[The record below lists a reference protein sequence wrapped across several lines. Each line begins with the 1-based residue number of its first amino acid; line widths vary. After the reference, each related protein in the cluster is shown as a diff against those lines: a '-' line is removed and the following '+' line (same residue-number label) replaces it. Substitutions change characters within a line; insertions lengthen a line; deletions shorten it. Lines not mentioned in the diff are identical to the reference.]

1 MREKET
7 ELFVPGRLCLFGE
20 HSDWAGGHRR
30 QNSDIEK
37 GYAIVAPTNQGNYA
51 RVTKLDKP
59 IFRFISKPFGE
70 TLETQLDDKELLKI
84 AEEGGIF
91 SYVAGVAHE
100 IVTNYHNHNNRGI
113 EINNQKTD
121 LPVKKGLSSSASACV
136 LTAKAFNEV
145 FYLKWTLRRIMEL
158 AYLGEV
164 TTPSRCGR
172 MDQACAYDKPIL
184 MTFNGDGSDV
194 KELKIG
200 RDFYLLIVDLKS
212 KKDTRKILA
221 DLSRGFPFPITDEE
235 KRKHVYF
242 NQVNPVMI
250 REARKALEGG
260 SPDYLG
266 ATMKVAQE
274 NFDNYLASSCSE
286 LTAPKL
292 HHILSFPK
300 IRGYIHGG
308 KGIGSGGD
316 GTAQLVC
323 KSREDREKAR
333 RVLEEELKLECFDLD
348 LKKT

>member
-1 MREKET
+1 
-7 ELFVPGRLCLFGE
+7 
-20 HSDWAGGHRR
+20 
-30 QNSDIEK
+30 
-37 GYAIVAPTNQGNYA
+37 
-51 RVTKLDKP
+51 
-59 IFRFISKPFGE
+59 
-70 TLETQLDDKELLKI
+70 
-84 AEEGGIF
+84 
-91 SYVAGVAHE
+91 
-100 IVTNYHNHNNRGI
+100 
-113 EINNQKTD
+113 
-121 LPVKKGLSSSASACV
+121 
-136 LTAKAFNEV
+136 
-145 FYLKWTLRRIMEL
+145 MEL

-274 NFDNYLASSCSE
+274 NFDNYLASSFC
-286 LTAPKL
+286 
-292 HHILSFPK
+292 I
-300 IRGYIHGG
+300 
-308 KGIGSGGD
+308 
-316 GTAQLVC
+316 
-323 KSREDREKAR
+323 
-333 RVLEEELKLECFDLD
+333 
-348 LKKT
+348 